1 MAKNEKNAPVVRVTS
16 QEKPKNAIFR
26 DRTKKSAS
34 VGNARIV
41 FAPHPS
47 ARSRPCPC
55 PGGSTPRY
63 PAQPRPPSRTLKP
76 VTTAEPRR
84 ASLSRFRSFLWSVD
98 DGKRQRLGTARDVF
112 SFGREGWGGAG
123 RSRRRGRA
131 RGENRVSSPRATRAR
146 SGRTLVR
153 DPASRARARRRP
165 SAFDARRAKND
176 DADARRR
183 MTFENARRVSRVP
196 SLARPSRARARV
208 RAFRLRC
215 RPNARQPKPARRSHA
230 RCATYECRPDACC
243 GVMKTFRTRKRVCH
257 TWARLKT
264 RKSAVGNRRRKRFC
278 FYLLYR

>member
-1 MAKNEKNAPVVRVTS
+1 MPTRVKEK
-16 QEKPKNAIFR
+16 KCLR
-26 DRTKKSAS
+26 D
-34 VGNARIV
+34 GNARIV

-176 DADARRR
+176 DADARQR

-196 SLARPSRARARV
+196 SLARPSHARARV

-230 RCATYECRPDACC
+230 RCATYECRPTRAARVFERAEEFVTPRLSAKVVSRQQTAKTLLFKRRARVLLIYHHQSSMLRTHVC
-243 GVMKTFRTRKRVCH
+243 GALSR
-257 TWARLKT
+257 
-264 RKSAVGNRRRKRFC
+264 SS
-278 FYLLYR
+278 